1 MKTFAAVTVAA
12 VAGFV
17 ALKAL
22 LALLLPLFG
31 LFFGLVVLAFKLAV
45 VGAIV
50 AFVWS
55 AIRRGRRRSVA

>member
-1 MKTFAAVTVAA
+1 VKTFAAVTVAA

-45 VGAIV
+45 VGAII

>member
-45 VGAIV
+45 VGAII